1 MKFCESVIRKRLEFT
16 EKLHG
21 YAKHGTRRKSELS
34 KMCRDYKE
42 AHDFLTGKIE
52 IVSFVPDYSIREIK
66 RQLNWLEY
74 AKELNADAIEEVN
87 YVVNKMKEDGV
98 KGLSNEDSQSSG

>member
-16 EKLHG
+16 EKLHS

-52 IVSFVPDYSIREIK
+52 AVSFVPSYSIRELK
-66 RQLNWLEY
+66 RQFLWLNYNPDLHVE
-74 AKELNADAIEEVN
+74 AIEEVD
-87 YVVNKMKEDGV
+87 YIVNKMKEDGA
-98 KGLSNEDSQSSG
+98 KRLSDEDSESSG